1 MNSLLG
7 SRWVTKSREALLQS
21 SRRRFITEGLYG
33 AGTVALANLLAMD
46 GLSATPAM
54 AGKSREP
61 SPLEP
66 RSPHFSPRAKNC
78 IYIYLE
84 GGPSQV
90 DLFDPKPKLNELDG
104 EALPESLLE
113 KMQFAFLQKES
124 ARLMGTPRKFQ
135 KHGECGMEISELL
148 PHIAGRA
155 DDLAL
160 IRSMH
165 TDQFNHV
172 PAQLLMNCG
181 SAIAGRPS
189 VGSWLCYGL
198 GSESRNLPAFVTMVT
213 VGRGVPGGSASWS
226 SGFLPSVY
234 SGVLFG
240 NGEDPVQNLRNP
252 PGINPAMQFSNIRA
266 VNDLNRLRM
275 EEVGDPEL
283 ASRISSYEL
292 AFRMQTAA
300 PDLID
305 LSDESQAT
313 LDMYGLERDEPPIAS
328 NLGGKGLFGTFAR
341 NCLLARR
348 MVERGVRVVNVIH
361 ASWDHHSNL
370 EPQLKHN
377 CLMADQPIAA
387 LLKDLKQRGLLEET
401 LVVWG
406 SEFGRTPLGENR
418 AGSTKV
424 TGRDHHPKSFSMWL
438 AGGGVR
444 GGQVIGESDEIGWE
458 VAHDPVH
465 VHDLHATLLHLFG
478 LDHTRLTYRFQGRDF
493 RLTDVHGKVVRQL
506 LG

>member
-1 MNSLLG
+1 MPMDP
-7 SRWVTKSREALLQS
+7 REQQLQS
-21 SRRRFITEGLYG
+21 GRRRFLTRSLHG
-33 AGTVALANLLAMD
+33 AGTFALANLLNGD
-46 GLSATPAM
+46 GLLSSGTVEAAD
-54 AGKSREP
+54 
-61 SPLEP
+61 PLAARPP
-66 RSPHFSPRAKNC
+66 RFAPKAKNC

-84 GGPSQV
+84 GGPSQM
-90 DLFDPKPKLNELDG
+90 DLFDRKPQLNKLDG
-104 EALPESLLE
+104 QPLPESLLE
-113 KMQFAFLQKES
+113 KVQFAFLQKES
-124 ARLMGTPRKFQ
+124 ARLMGTDRKFHR
-135 KHGECGMEISELL
+135 HGECGMELSELI
-148 PHIAGRA
+148 PHIATCA
-155 DDLAL
+155 DDICL
-160 IRSMH
+160 IRSMT

-198 GSESRNLPAFVTMVT
+198 GGESQNLPAFVTMVT

-234 SGVLFG
+234 SGVMFG
-240 NGEDPVQNLRNP
+240 SEGEPVQNLSDP
-252 PGINPAMQFSNIRA
+252 PGVSRRVQLSNIQA
-266 VNDLNRLRM
+266 VADLNRLRM
-275 EEVGDPEL
+275 EEVGDAEL
-283 ASRISSYEL
+283 ASRINSYEL

-305 LSDESQAT
+305 LSGETQAT
-313 LDMYGLERDEPPIAS
+313 LDMYGLEREEPPIKS

-387 LLKDLKQRGLLEET
+387 LLKDLKQRGLLDET

-418 AGSTKV
+418 AGFTKV
-424 TGRDHHPKSFSMWL
+424 TGRDHHPNSFSMWM
-438 AGGGVR
+438 AGGGVK
-444 GGQVIGESDEIGWE
+444 GGQVIGASDEVGWN
-458 VAHDPVH
+458 VAEDPVH
-465 VHDLHATLLHLFG
+465 VHDLHATILHLFG

-493 RLTDVHGKVVRQL
+493 RLTDVHGHVVEKVFA
-506 LG
+506 